1 MFLIHLWMVL
11 VGLVV
16 ILYVVLDGFVLGV
29 GLLFPLSRSEKERDI
44 MIGSIGPVW
53 DSNQTWV
60 VFGGGALFATF
71 PLIYTTLFSALYIPL
86 FTFLFGL
93 IFRGVAFEFRANAT
107 SKAGWNRAFFIGSAI
122 AAMAQGVVVGAYLS
136 GIRVEDGIFAGGAWD
151 WLRPF
156 NLMTGLAL
164 MAGYVLLG
172 ATYLIIKT
180 TGETQLKAYAD
191 ARRAAWVV
199 AGFLVLVA
207 AWSPLHAP
215 DVATRWLSV
224 PRIYYVWGL
233 PLIGALAFWRL
244 LISLKQRREIQ
255 PFICTL
261 VLFLSVYL
269 GLQAGVYPYAVPP
282 GITIF
287 EAAAQRETQIITL
300 IGALITLPFVAGYT
314 IYSYRVFRG
323 KVDAG
328 QAGYH

>member
-29 GLLFPLSRSEKERDI
+29 GLLFPLSGSEKERDI
-44 MIGSIGPVW
+44 MMGSIGPVW

-107 SKAGWNRAFFIGSAI
+107 DKRGWNRAFFIGSAV
-122 AAMAQGVVVGAYLS
+122 AALAQGVVVGAYLS
-136 GIRVEDGIFAGGAWD
+136 GIRVEEGIFVGGTWD

-156 NLMTGLAL
+156 NLMTGVAL
-164 MAGYVLLG
+164 MSGYALLG
-172 ATYLIIKT
+172 ATWLIIKT
-180 TGETQLKAYAD
+180 GGQTQLKAYSI

-207 AWSPLHAP
+207 AWSPLHIPEVTA
-215 DVATRWLSV
+215 RWMSAS
-224 PRIYYVWGL
+224 RIYYVWIF
-233 PLIGALAFWRL
+233 PLTGVLAFWRL
-244 LISLKQRREIQ
+244 LAGLKQQREIQ

-261 VLFLSVYL
+261 LLFLSAYL
-269 GLQAGVYPYAVPP
+269 ALQAGIYPYAVPP
-282 GITIF
+282 GLTIF
-287 EAAAQRETQIITL
+287 EAAAQRETQLVTL

-323 KVDAG
+323 KVDPR